1 MSYFLICLPTV
12 PCFLIGQPTLPYFL
26 IGQSTLPCFLIDQPT
41 APYSDWSTYRALLS
55 DWSTYRALLSD
66 WWDPGAGS
74 EAGFAQDLLLEVNK
88 EPVEDNM
95 CRLLL
100 SLFSLEGGGSSVV
113 ILVAAGNLA
122 DVASLFLPCSKI
134 Q

>member
-1 MSYFLICLPTV
+1 MSCFLIGQSTV
-12 PCFLIGQPTLPYFL
+12 TCFLIGQPYRVLL
-26 IGQSTLPCFLIDQPT
+26 SDLSTYRALL
-41 APYSDWSTYRALLS
+41 SDWSTYFALLSDWSIYPALLS

-113 ILVAAGNLA
+113 IAAGNLA